1 MIKYSVKKPFT
12 VLVAVIIVLVIGVVS
27 LTGMETNL
35 LPEMDMP
42 YMMVITTYPGASPEK
57 VEENVTK
64 PMESTLGTINGVKSV
79 TSTSAENYSMVM
91 LEFEEDT
98 NMDSAMVKVSSGIN
112 QIEGQLPD
120 ICGTPNVMELSMDMM
135 ATMYASVSYEGKDI
149 YDLSSFTKDTV
160 IPYFERQE
168 GVASVSDVGLVE
180 KTIEV
185 RLNKEKIDDINEQ
198 IMLLTNDKLADAKSK
213 ITDSQNTI
221 NESKTEL
228 EEKENDLATKK
239 EDTST
244 QLADATLQLNQ
255 AVATK
260 AAYES
265 QLVSLQASK
274 TALEGEMQIYT
285 DKGIENSYNS
295 MNGMFSQMQS
305 AVSTIQQQIGSM
317 AATPQIPDTSQ
328 ISDTPQEETD
338 NVNNLAENE
347 ANEVSETSSESNVV
361 ANTQIPEQ
369 YAQVM
374 ALDTAKM
381 PVDIKDA
388 IDHPEKLEY
397 FKTALQTLQSVP
409 GSNIDAGIAATA
421 AALNA
426 ESLKQ
431 VYDIVNTR
439 IPQIKT
445 ELANLDI
452 EIMAAQ
458 KVVEQVTSKMGTI
471 DDSYKEA
478 ESGKIS
484 AAAGFGSGEAQL
496 AAAKTAL
503 DDAQT
508 KLDEAMENY
517 EDSVD
522 AALKNANL
530 DQLLTLDSLSG
541 IITAQNFSMP
551 AGYIDDEND
560 NQWLL
565 KVGENYTSL
574 EDLKNM
580 VLCNIDDIGD
590 VKLGDVSDLTI
601 IDNSGDAYAKVNG
614 NQGVLLSIFKG
625 STSGTSDVSKACNE
639 AISDLEEKYPGL
651 DITPLVDQGDYI
663 KMIIESIVS
672 SMVLGALLAIT
683 ILAIFLRDIRPTL
696 VVAFSIPFSVLF
708 AIVIMY
714 FTHISINMMS
724 LAGLSLA
731 VGMLVDNSIVVIENI
746 YRLRHRGLES
756 ARAAVQGGK
765 QVAGAIIASTLTTV
779 CVFLPMVFT
788 TGLVRQLMLPFA
800 LTISFTLIASLIVA
814 LTVVPTMGSVLL
826 SKKVPKTQGIFT
838 KLQDGYEKV
847 LRFCLRFKIVPLGIA
862 VGLLAFCIVSVMR
875 MGITLI
881 PDMGS
886 DQISI
891 TVTMP
896 EDYNKEESYQSA
908 DEVMDKVLKVDGVAF
923 VGAMDGNSSS
933 GLVGGGAMGGN
944 SADQY
949 QTFTF
954 YALPDEDITKTK
966 EVNAICDAIKE
977 QTKDMD
983 CEITVSNSMMGEMDE
998 MLGSGLEIDIYG
1010 NDLTTLTE
1018 ISEDLED
1025 MLAGVDGFENIS
1037 NGQEDADEAIHLL
1050 IDKDEAMRL
1059 GITVAQIYSDISD
1072 RLTTDK
1078 SSVTLEVDDYDMDVK
1093 IVDETDNLTKENLL
1107 DMEFETEG
1115 KDDEGNTVTET
1126 HKLSDVARLD
1136 YGSGIA
1142 SINRSNSE
1150 RKMSVTADTKS
1161 GYNTTLLSRKVEDLL
1176 EDYEVSEGYSI
1187 EFGGETSNVT
1197 DMITQMA
1204 KLMLLAFVLIYLVMV
1219 AQFQSLLSPFIV
1231 IFTVP
1236 LAFTGGLLGLMISGK
1251 QISLMSLIGFLVLM
1265 GTVVNN
1271 GIVFV
1276 DYTNQLRIGGMTK
1289 REALVATGKTRMR
1302 PILMTALTTILAM
1315 LAMIFNQSTGGE
1327 MGQDMAIVVTGGL
1340 IYATFMTLFII
1351 PVMYDILY
1359 RKQPKVVDVGD
1370 DSIDDVPDDAAEF
1383 IAELEKK
1390 ELK

>member
-1126 HKLSDVARLD
+1126 HKLSDVAKLD
-1136 YGSGIA
+1136 YGTGIA

-1176 EDYEVSEGYSI
+1176 KDYEVPEGYSI